1 MAAKN
6 EIELRILHKPEEL
19 RAVEKLQETV
29 WPGAPPA
36 ADHVLI
42 AAGHNGGINIGAY
55 DQGKLVGAVFGF
67 VGISQ
72 HDEQTALKHCSHIL
86 GVLPEYRDKG
96 VGFMLKQAQRLVVQK
111 QGIQLVTWTYDPLES
126 RNAYLNIHKLGAIC
140 KHYRRNEYGDMIDE
154 LNQGMP
160 SDRFEVEWWV
170 NSGRVSQRID
180 GAKREK
186 LTLEHYTAG
195 DVRPINATKLSKE
208 GWPVPHQD
216 QMDLIEDQFNR
227 PAITL
232 LEFPADFQAMRAA
245 DIELAKDWRM
255 YTRVLFELFF
265 AHGYVVTDMLFEP
278 GDPPRSYYVLSFG
291 EATIG

>member
-1 MAAKN
+1 MVAKK
-6 EIELRILHKPEEL
+6 EFELRILHTPEEL
-19 RAVEKLQETV
+19 RAAEELQEAV
-29 WPGAPPA
+29 WPGAPPVP
-36 ADHVLI
+36 DHLMI
-42 AAGHNGGINIGAY
+42 AAGHNGGISIGAF
-55 DQGKLVGAVFGF
+55 DKGKLVGALFGF
-67 VGISQ
+67 VGIYQ
-72 HDEQTALKHCSHIL
+72 HDEQTAVKHCSHNL
-86 GVLPEYRDKG
+86 GVLPEYRDQG
-96 VGFMLKQAQRLVVQK
+96 VGFLLKQAQRLVVQK
-111 QGIQLVTWTYDPLES
+111 QGLALVTWTYDPLES

-140 KHYRRNEYGDMIDE
+140 KLYRRNEYGDMVDE

-170 NSGRVSQRID
+170 NSRRVNQRLS
-180 GAKREK
+180 GEPREK

-195 DVRPINATKLSKE
+195 DVRPINATRLNDG

-232 LEFPADFQAMRAA
+232 LEFPADFQGMKAA

-265 AHGYVVTDMLFEP
+265 LNGYVVTDLIFAP